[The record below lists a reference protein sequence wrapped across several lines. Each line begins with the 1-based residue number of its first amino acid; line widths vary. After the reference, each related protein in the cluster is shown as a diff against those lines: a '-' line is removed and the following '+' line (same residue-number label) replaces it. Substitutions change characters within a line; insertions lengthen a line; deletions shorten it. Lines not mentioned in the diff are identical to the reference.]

1 MIIPH
6 GSQQSI
12 VFISYVRH
20 ALSHPQTFKKKESL
34 TDPSLRKYRKTSAE
48 KQAIT
53 SGLLISGK
61 LYRLH
66 IIINAGN
73 LMVVRNRCE
82 RCVFVAPV
90 A

>member
-12 VFISYVRH
+12 VFISYFRH
-20 ALSHPQTFKKKESL
+20 VLSPPQTLKKESL
-34 TDPSLRKYRKTSAE
+34 TDQSLRKYRKTSAE

-53 SGLLISGK
+53 SGLLISAK

-66 IIINAGN
+66 TIIDAGN
-73 LMVVRNRCE
+73 FMVLRNRCE